1 MILKESVLSKSTKSD
16 VQMDGS
22 LAGIP
27 TVRKTTTD
35 EKSEAMPE
43 KMLQESAKEAV
54 QYSPEVKP
62 EPIVLPQETMPEPVK
77 SEQTPPL
84 QDTKPKESVPAP
96 SRSETNKDNPL
107 PPEGASGYFER
118 MLEKIGF

>member
-1 MILKESVLSKSTKSD
+1 
-16 VQMDGS
+16 MDGS